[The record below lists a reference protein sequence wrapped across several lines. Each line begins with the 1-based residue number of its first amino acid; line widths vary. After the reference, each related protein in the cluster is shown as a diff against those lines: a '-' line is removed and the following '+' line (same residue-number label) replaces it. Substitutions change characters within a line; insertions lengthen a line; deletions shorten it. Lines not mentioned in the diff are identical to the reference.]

1 MHKQA
6 DREAWVLRMAEALR
20 TAAAGADWARLD
32 EHARALAPQLRAL
45 AERGPWSAAER
56 AALLRLRQAHDDAAQ
71 AASAATDALAQ
82 KLEALRTNKAGW
94 IAYAMHSET
103 ETATNQ
109 A

>member
-1 MHKQA
+1 MPDRT
-6 DREAWVLRMAEALR
+6 DRETRLLRMADALL
-20 TAAAGADWARLD
+20 TATAGADWARLD

-45 AERGPWSAAER
+45 AGRGPWNAAER
-56 AALLRLRQAHDDAAQ
+56 GALLRLRQAHDDAAQ
-71 AASAATDALAQ
+71 AAGAATDALAQ
-82 KLEALRTNKAGW
+82 KLEELRTNKDGW